1 MGVETMK
8 KYING
13 QFIEMTADELSA
25 MQAEAARYEAQERH
39 RPLTESEV
47 SRLIIR
53 QQINTLDVD
62 DQTAV
67 RMTEFYPEWS
77 DLIGKT
83 VDKAEYKF
91 QHNGK
96 LYKTIPATHTFQ
108 SDWIPGVGTE
118 SLYTRI
124 DEEHTGEQY
133 DPIPAERSMEYT
145 YGLYYADPE
154 DSKVYLCT
162 RTGEA
167 DGGTVT
173 LHYLPHEL
181 VGLYF
186 EEVSA

>member
-1 MGVETMK
+1 MNKVLNGKTVELTP
-8 KYING
+8 
-13 QFIEMTADELSA
+13 E
-25 MQAEAARYEAQERH
+25 EAAKVQADAVYWEVQERH
-39 RPLTESEV
+39 RHLTESEV

-67 RMTEFYPEWS
+67 RMTEFYPAWK
-77 DLIGKT
+77 DIIGKT
-83 VDKAEYKF
+83 VDKSGYKF

-108 SDWIPGVGTE
+108 SDWVPGVGTE
-118 SLYTRI
+118 SIYTRI
-124 DEEHTGEQY
+124 DEEHTGEQC
-133 DPIPAERSMEYT
+133 DPIPAARSMEYT
-145 YGLYYADPE
+145 YGLYYTDPE
-154 DSKVYLCT
+154 DGKVYLCT

-186 EEVSA
+186 HEVTA